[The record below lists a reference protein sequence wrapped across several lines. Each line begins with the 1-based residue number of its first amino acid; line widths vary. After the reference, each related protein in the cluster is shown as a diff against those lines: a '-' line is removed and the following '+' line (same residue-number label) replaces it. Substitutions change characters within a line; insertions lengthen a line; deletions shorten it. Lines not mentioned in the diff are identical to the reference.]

1 MEYSLSKSTE
11 VLERTPL
18 VLRALLMG
26 VSDEWLLSNE
36 GPDTFS
42 PFDVVGHLTYGE
54 KTDWTAR
61 IKLIL
66 ASGDKQPF
74 EKYDRFAMFE
84 ESKGKSITDLLEEF
98 ETLRAANLAW
108 LRSLEL
114 QPGDLLKQ
122 GLHPVLGNVTLK
134 NLLAT
139 WAVHDLTHIAQISR
153 VMAKQYKTEI
163 GPWTE
168 FFRVLNF

>member
-1 MEYSLSKSTE
+1 MKYDLHKSIDI
-11 VLERTPL
+11 LGRTPA
-18 VLRALLMG
+18 VLRRLLQG
-26 VSDEWLLSNE
+26 LDAEWLTSNE

-42 PFDVVGHLTYGE
+42 PFDVLGHLVHGE

-66 ASGDKQPF
+66 ESGNTKAF
-74 EKYDRFAMFE
+74 EKFDRFAMYE
-84 ESKGKSITDLLEEF
+84 ESRGKTINQLLDEF
-98 ETLRAANLAW
+98 EKLRKENLDW
-108 LRSLEL
+108 LKSLSL
-114 QPGDLLKQ
+114 TSVDLEKK
-122 GLHPVLGNVTLK
+122 GLHPVLGEVTLE

-153 VMAKQYKTEI
+153 VMAKQYKEAI

-168 FFRVLNF
+168 FFRILHF

>member
-1 MEYSLSKSTE
+1 MEYSISKSTE
-11 VLERTPL
+11 VLARTPQ
-18 VLRALLMG
+18 VLRALLTG

-42 PFDVVGHLTYGE
+42 PFEVIGHLIYGE

-98 ETLRAANLAW
+98 ETIRAANLAW

-114 QPGDLLKQ
+114 QPADLLKQ

-168 FFRVLNF
+168 FFRILNF